1 MAAELGGAVRAQIT
15 APPERLWA
23 IVADPTRHPELAG
36 SGEPLETHFV
46 TAGPLGVGSRFESR
60 QKAMKMKYT
69 SNSEVTA
76 CQEPRL
82 LRWNVDGTVDWE
94 FRFEPVPA
102 GNGDTRTQVIHQYR
116 WTLKMPGLLRLLL
129 SPLL

>member
-1 MAAELGGAVRAQIT
+1 
-15 APPERLWA
+15 
-23 IVADPTRHPELAG
+23 
-36 SGEPLETHFV
+36 
-46 TAGPLGVGSRFESR
+46 
-60 QKAMKMKYT
+60 MKMKYT

-102 GNGDTRTQVIHQYR
+102 GDGDTRTQVIHQYR

-129 SPLL
+129 SPLLSFRNRQNVRGMVGSVRNLARLAGTPEPTDIQVSQEPPALTAAV